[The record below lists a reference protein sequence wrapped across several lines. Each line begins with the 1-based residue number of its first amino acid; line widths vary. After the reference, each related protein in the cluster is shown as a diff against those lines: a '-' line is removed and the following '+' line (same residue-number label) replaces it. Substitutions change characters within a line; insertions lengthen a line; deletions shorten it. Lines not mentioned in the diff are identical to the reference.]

1 MNKLLGSLAAQFR
14 SFYLSLPP
22 IKRNSL
28 IASAVVAAVGLVVVS
43 IMVTKT
49 DYTPLFTNVAPE
61 QLPLVLDNL
70 RKKNIPFR
78 LGPDGNS
85 IYVPTD
91 LLPATQMVVMSE
103 LGSSKV
109 GTLGLEIFEKQDFGI
124 TSYAQKINYQRAI
137 QGELMRAINTL
148 TAIKQSKVLL
158 ALPNKKTFLEEG
170 GQPTASVVVELNAGK
185 TLSQDQVRGITHL
198 VASAVEGLEPERVTV
213 VDDKGKVLSKNYEGE
228 SGLSAEL
235 LDLKKTRERELEERI
250 ESILSRVV
258 GSGKVI
264 ARVNTTLNPRS
275 IDSVEETVDPEST
288 AIRSQVT
295 EEEMLDGSR
304 TNPTGIPGSRANLP
318 GAGDQGQVGFQQNVR
333 KELKTT
339 NYSVPKTVRKIQE
352 SAGDLQKVTVAV
364 LVDGVIEQV
373 KADDGTVTEKW
384 VERSPAEIAKYESLV
399 KNAIGFDAKRGDAVK
414 IENIKFES
422 ENFVEAEQLL
432 TSLERRKLLHALF
445 KWSLL
450 GMSLAL
456 FFFIVIRPFMRWIT
470 DSFQDT
476 VEDMLPRTIEEL
488 EELQSAD
495 NTLPG
500 MSGAL
505 PVLDESI
512 DPNKAESELLKE
524 RIMGILEKDI
534 EKSAAAFNMWVSR
547 RDS

>member
-1 MNKLLGSLAAQFR
+1 LNKLLGSLAAQFR